1 MDRWKMRIDV
11 TPIRKMSLS
20 SGKLWQ
26 GTRRAVDPAVT
37 ISRVR
42 AIAKDIGISRV
53 AWVTGLDFI
62 GLPVTMV
69 VRPQARTLS
78 VSQGKGVTQDLAM
91 ASGLMESFECY
102 CAERVSGP
110 VEWLEWGEASRDPHC
125 IAPEIMRMAKPA
137 AREEMPWSEAFDMHT
152 GEAQLLPSELV
163 FADFTYPPPK
173 GHGYFRAT
181 TNGLASGNTR
191 AEAELH
197 ALCEVIERDCV
208 ALWMTARAYGRA
220 TPSIDTESLRGPAT
234 LHLLEMI
241 EATELDFEIWDITSD
256 TGVPCFLCVID
267 DQNMGLHYSIGKIV
281 GSGCHPST
289 DIAMSRAITEAAQSR
304 LTIIAGS
311 RDDIEMSVYR
321 AMAVNN
327 LLKSLFSTRGQ
338 ASQVAF
344 EDRSILGM
352 SVERDLQN
360 VLARLAVAG
369 VGHILCAPLPSPVPE
384 LSVVRV
390 LAPGLE
396 GGYDKHWYRPGAR
409 AQAVKAQCA

>member
-1 MDRWKMRIDV
+1 MTATNATS
-11 TPIRKMSLS
+11 TPPVNSHWR
-20 SGKLWQ
+20 
-26 GTRRAVDPAVT
+26 GTRRTVDPGVT
-37 ISRVR
+37 VARVR
-42 AIAKDIGISRV
+42 AIARDIGITRV

-102 CAERVSGP
+102 CAERISGP
-110 VEWLEWGEASRDPHC
+110 VEWLEWGETSRDARC
-125 IAPEIMRMAKPA
+125 VAPDIMRMAKPA
-137 AREEMPWSEAFDMHT
+137 DRTTMPWSKAIDMNS
-152 GEAQLLPSELV
+152 GEARLLPSELV

-173 GHGYFRAT
+173 GLGYFRAT
-181 TNGLASGNTR
+181 TNGLASGNTP

-220 TPSIDTESLRGPAT
+220 TPSIDTESLRGPTT

-241 EATELDFEIWDITSD
+241 DATGLDFEIWDITSD

-267 DQNMGLHYSIGKIV
+267 DQNMGLHFSIGKIV
-281 GSGCHPST
+281 GSGCHPSA
-289 DIAMSRAITEAAQSR
+289 DVAISRAITEAAQCR

-338 ASQVAF
+338 AEQVAF
-344 EDRSILGM
+344 EDRSILGN
-352 SVERDLQN
+352 SVEEDLQN
-360 VLARLAVAG
+360 VLTRLAAAG
-369 VGHILCAPLPSPVPE
+369 VGQVLCASLPSPVRE

-409 AQAVKAQCA
+409 AQSVKARCA